1 LNKFLSI
8 IVTAVVLLAA
18 SCLSEDNKSMGEGA
32 IAKAFDNYLFLSD
45 IPYLHFGMHPADSI
59 NLVNSAIDNWLIE
72 QLVFEKSTVQLPSSI
87 KDEIDQKVADYQ
99 RELYAFA
106 YEKEI
111 VNQKMDTVIVDSSI
125 VQYHEKYISEYLL
138 EEPFLRFVYVKCDK
152 EEYVQEVEDWMKDSI
167 DIYNLEDFCSEELQ
181 VCHLYPDK
189 WVSLKRFTD
198 KLDGVDIDMKK
209 VRSGDSFLIIK
220 EENIHYLIRIL
231 EFKDEGEAAP
241 LTFVRREIYS
251 ILLNKRKKEFLNSFY
266 RELISNE
273 TVKGNVKIFENGQK

>member
-1 LNKFLSI
+1 MNKFFSI

-18 SCLSEDNKSMGEGA
+18 SCLSEDNKSVGEGA
-32 IAKAFDNYLFLSD
+32 IAKSFDNYLFISD
-45 IPYLHFGMHPADSI
+45 IPYLQSGMHPADSI

-72 QLVFEKSTVQLPSSI
+72 QLVFEKSTVQLPSSK
-87 KDEIDQKVADYQ
+87 KDEINQKVADYQ

-125 VQYHEKYISEYLL
+125 VQYHEKYTSEYLL
-138 EEPFLRFVYVKCDK
+138 EESFLRFVYVKCDK

-231 EFKDEGEAAP
+231 EFKDEGQAAP